1 MERPTMIGAPVAQAM
16 RAHTGRLEF
25 ADQVVLPRQ
34 DVGALDAETL
44 TIMSVRGGDE
54 QTLCTAGAQALHHPQ
69 HPHER
74 RHDPAPGGTVP

>member
-1 MERPTMIGAPVAQAM
+1 MIGAPVAQAM
-16 RAHTGRLEF
+16 GAHTRRLEF

-34 DVGALDAETL
+34 DVGALDVETL

-54 QTLCTAGAQALHHPQ
+54 QTLRSAGAQALHDPQ

-74 RHDPAPGGTVP
+74 RHYPAPGVTVP

>member
-1 MERPTMIGAPVAQAM
+1 MIGAPVAQAM

-54 QTLCTAGAQALHHPQ
+54 QTLCTAGA
-69 HPHER
+69 
-74 RHDPAPGGTVP
+74 

>member
-1 MERPTMIGAPVAQAM
+1 MIGAPFTQAV

-34 DVGALDAETL
+34 DVGALDVETL

-54 QTLCTAGAQALHHPQ
+54 QPLRTAGAQALHHPQ
-69 HPHER
+69 HPHDR
-74 RHDPAPGGTVP
+74 RHYPAPGVTVP